1 MKEAIIMT
9 KEEYAQIELRLGE
22 RAQIIRD
29 LQKLLKHAEFE
40 LRMETERAN
49 NLWDKLNRPAIEA
62 AAKAAEDEYR
72 AWCEEVADKYDEL
85 DWIERMSNKYNNEH
99 ISDACK
105 RHNCKPEDLQWKIWS
120 EKYKSKDDLERH
132 GWPEKKTW
140 RQCNW
145 DYFHSIAYEYED
157 ARYYTHE
164 RSLYSL
170 MQYYAVYDNAEYENF
185 WKLSCKDHGIH
196 L

>member
-22 RAQIIRD
+22 RSRIIRD
-29 LQKLLKHAEFE
+29 LQRMLKQAEFN
-40 LRMETERAN
+40 LRMEIERSN
-49 NLWDKLNRPAIEA
+49 NLWNQLNRPAIEA
-62 AAKAAEDEYR
+62 AAKAAEDEYL
-72 AWCEEVADKYDEL
+72 AWCEEVADKYDEI
-85 DWIERMSNKYNNEH
+85 DWIEQMSNKYNNEY

-132 GWPEKKTW
+132 GWPEKKIW
-140 RQCNW
+140 QCNW
-145 DYFHSIAYEYED
+145 DYFYSIASEYEG
-157 ARYYTHE
+157 ARYGTHE
-164 RSLYSL
+164 HGLYCL
-170 MQYYAVYDNAEYENF
+170 MYYYAVYDDLKWGPKWKAHCENY
-185 WKLSCKDHGIH
+185 GIH

>member
-29 LQKLLKHAEFE
+29 LQRLLKHAEFE

-49 NLWDKLNRPAIEA
+49 NLWNKLNRPAIEA
-62 AAKAAEDEYR
+62 SAQAAEDDFR
-72 AWCEEVADKYDEL
+72 AWCEEVANRYDEL
-85 DWIERMSNKYNNEH
+85 DWIEQMSSKYNNEH

-120 EKYKSKDDLERH
+120 EKYQSKDVHESH

-140 RQCNW
+140 QRNW
-145 DYFHSIAYEYED
+145 DYFHSIASGYAG
-157 ARYYTHE
+157 ARYGTHE
-164 RSLYSL
+164 SGLRCL
-170 MQYYAVYDNAEYENF
+170 MYYYAIYDEAER
-185 WKLSCKDHGIH
+185 KD
-196 L
+196 